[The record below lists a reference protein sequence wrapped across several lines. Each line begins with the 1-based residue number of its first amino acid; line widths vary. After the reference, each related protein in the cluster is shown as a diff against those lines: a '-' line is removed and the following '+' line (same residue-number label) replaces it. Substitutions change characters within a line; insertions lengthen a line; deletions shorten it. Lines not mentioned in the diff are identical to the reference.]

1 MTDFT
6 DLLSRFAKAVAAN
19 DGAGFAA
26 LFTEDGVYDDGFFGE
41 YKGRKAIV
49 EMLQH
54 FHDTGSNYRWDFF
67 DALSDGRTGYARY
80 RFSYAS
86 GMPGAEGKPVVFE
99 GISHFVFRDGAI
111 ARYEEF
117 FDRGMALAQQ
127 DFAAERIKK
136 VLKKLADRQNA
147 SPAAKEHLARFGYGF
162 GSHPRACAALPLVA
176 RNGPFPGRDLRIR
189 AVKRCCR
196 SSVVEH
202 FIGNEE
208 VGGSI
213 PPDSTRFPVELAG
226 KASP

>member
-6 DLLSRFAKAVAAN
+6 DLLSRFARAVAAN
-19 DGAGFAA
+19 DGAAFAA

-41 YKGRKAIV
+41 YKGRKAII

-67 DALSDGRTGYARY
+67 DALSDGQTGYARY

-99 GISHFVFRDGAI
+99 GISHFVFRGGVI
-111 ARYEEF
+111 ARYEES

-127 DFAAERIKK
+127 DFAAEHIKK

-147 SPAAKEHLARFGYGF
+147 SEAAKEHLRRFG
-162 GSHPRACAALPLVA
+162 
-176 RNGPFPGRDLRIR
+176 
-189 AVKRCCR
+189 
-196 SSVVEH
+196 
-202 FIGNEE
+202 
-208 VGGSI
+208 
-213 PPDSTRFPVELAG
+213 
-226 KASP
+226 

>member
-19 DGAGFAA
+19 DGTAFAA

-41 YKGRKAIV
+41 YKGRKAIAD
-49 EMLQH
+49 MLQH

-99 GISHFVFRDGAI
+99 GISHFVFRDGLI
-111 ARYEEF
+111 ARYEEA

-127 DFAAERIKK
+127 EFEPERLRKIG
-136 VLKKLADRQNA
+136 LKYA
-147 SPAAKEHLARFGYGF
+147 
-162 GSHPRACAALPLVA
+162 AALKA
-176 RNGPFPGRDLRIR
+176 RPEWAGH
-189 AVKRCCR
+189 VK
-196 SSVVEH
+196 
-202 FIGNEE
+202 
-208 VGGSI
+208 
-213 PPDSTRFPVELAG
+213 
-226 KASP
+226 